1 MVNPQ
6 SPSILFVQHGWH
18 DTNRRVCRLG
28 RSLADAQTEVIAPDL
43 GLIKTWWRMEPLIV
57 EVERIAIATQQ
68 RHPDRPWRIVGHS
81 MGGLIWL
88 ELLQRHPDWWPQ
100 VASVSL
106 VSSPVGG
113 ADLGRIF
120 DPYRWGI
127 GIARDLGTDRRPIA
141 EQLAQHMPMQT
152 IASDYDGGSDGTV
165 PIQSSQFRHAHY
177 IQLSGIRHDN
187 TKDHPAV
194 ITAIQDF
201 WAAPVAPT
209 SPIDDPIEDAIV
221 AALQSIPG
229 MTDAHRRDFD
239 RASPWADLG
248 HGFTLRTWRHPL
260 GIHHVFLADEQNRC
274 CFAGFVGW
282 PDTRGLYDGL
292 AVIKQ
297 RYRAD

>member
-1 MVNPQ
+1 VVM
-6 SPSILFVQHGWH
+6 
-18 DTNRRVCRLG
+18 
-28 RSLADAQTEVIAPDL
+28 APKL
-43 GLIKTWWRMEPLIV
+43 GLIKPWGGLAPFVADV
-57 EVERIAIATQQ
+57 EGVAIATRQ
-68 RHPDRPWRIVGHS
+68 RYPDRPWRIVGHS

-100 VASVSL
+100 VVSVSL

-141 EQLAQHMPMQT
+141 EQLAQHIPIQT

-165 PIQSSQFRHAHY
+165 PIQCSQFRHARY
-177 IQLSGIRHDN
+177 TQLSGIRHDN

-201 WAAPVAPT
+201 WAAPTARAN
-209 SPIDDPIEDAIV
+209 ILEDPVEDIIV
-221 AALQSIPG
+221 VALQAIPG
-229 MTDAHRRDFD
+229 MTDAHRRDFY
-239 RASPWADLG
+239 RALPWAKLG
-248 HGFTLRTWRHPL
+248 NGFTLRTWRHPL
-260 GIHHVFLADEQNRC
+260 GIHHVFLADSQNRC
-274 CFAGFVGW
+274 RFAGFVGW

-292 AVIKQ
+292 TAIKQ
-297 RYRAD
+297 RYSVL

>member
-1 MVNPQ
+1 MVNSQ
-6 SPSILFVQHGWH
+6 SPYILFVQHGWH
-18 DTNRRVCRLG
+18 DTNRRVHRLG
-28 RSLADAQTEVIAPDL
+28 HSLADAQTEVIAPNL
-43 GLIKTWWRMEPLIV
+43 GLIKTWWRMEPLV
-57 EVERIAIATQQ
+57 AEVERVAIAAQQ

-127 GIARDLGTDRRPIA
+127 GIARDLGTDRRQIA
-141 EQLAQHMPMQT
+141 EQLAQHMPIQT

-165 PIQSSQFRHAHY
+165 PIQCSQFRHARY
-177 IQLSGIRHDN
+177 TQLSGIRHDN

-201 WAAPVAPT
+201 WAAPTALAKT
-209 SPIDDPIEDAIV
+209 LEDPVEDTII

-239 RASPWADLG
+239 RALPWANLD
-248 HGFTLRTWRHPL
+248 HGFTICTWRHPL
-260 GIHHVFLADEQNRC
+260 SIHHVFLADEQNRC
-274 CFAGFVGW
+274 RFAGFVGW

-292 AVIKQ
+292 TAIKQ
-297 RYRAD
+297 RYSAL